1 LAEAGYPDGFETDFY
16 AYRDRDYAEAITSFL
31 NAVGI
36 ETNFKMLQYSALRE
50 LNMRGEVPISFQT
63 WGSYSVNDAS
73 AMVSQFFKHGSL
85 DSTRDDQTL
94 EWLTVADTSND
105 PATRREY
112 YTKALQRIADEA
124 YWAPMF
130 SYNTNYVTSKEVAYT
145 PTADEVL
152 RFTTMTWN

>member
-1 LAEAGYPDGFETDFY
+1 MKGET
-16 AYRDRDYAEAITSFL
+16 
-31 NAVGI
+31 
-36 ETNFKMLQYSALRE
+36 
-50 LNMRGEVPISFQT
+50 PISFQT

-85 DSTRDDQTL
+85 DDARDDETL
-94 EWLTVADTSND
+94 GYLD
-105 PATRREY
+105 
-112 YTKALQRIADEA
+112 IADSSTDPEVRKENYAKAIERITEEA

-130 SYNTNYVTSKEVAYT
+130 SYNTNYVYTNEVAYT